1 MRFDFSKR
9 NLSLILGILSTI
21 LLLTGAIIWLKTNN
35 DSNDYMHASKDL
47 KGAPIY
53 DIKDGDS
60 RAITVEK
67 ALNSIY
73 AIGKGDKEKLRYY
86 PVNFG
91 IDDPRFILVE
101 APEEYFERFDKVVA
115 AGNYGRNL
123 LTMSVTPEEQEVS
136 FSVRG
141 KIVKNTPEIQKQLDQ
156 LIELIYENDPNSL
169 NDYAGMFCDCYLQIM
184 EEKNYSS
191 RMKIGLWMTI
201 LGLVFAGIGYGGYV
215 YIGKM
220 EMKKRIHKLAKYGAD
235 GIYEN
240 PDRQVNGRKR

>member
-1 MRFDFSKR
+1 MKFEFSKR
-9 NLSLILGILSTI
+9 NLSLILGIISTV
-21 LLLTGAIIWLKTNN
+21 LLLTGVIIWIKTNN
-35 DSNDYMHASKDL
+35 ESNDYMHASKDL

-53 DIKDGDS
+53 DIKEGDS

-67 ALNSIY
+67 ALDSIY

-115 AGNYGRNL
+115 AGNGSHI
-123 LTMSVTPEEQEVS
+123 LTMNATSEEQNAS

-141 KIVKNTPEIQKQLDQ
+141 KIVKNPPEIQKQLDQ
-156 LIELIYENDPNSL
+156 VIELIYENDPNSL
-169 NDYAGMFCDCYLQIM
+169 NDYASMFCDCYLQIM
-184 EEKNYSS
+184 EEKDYSS

-201 LGLVFAGIGYGGYV
+201 LGLVFAGIGYAGYV

-220 EMKKRIHKLAKYGAD
+220 EMKRRIHKLAKYGAD
-235 GIYEN
+235 GIYKN
-240 PDRQVNGRKR
+240 PDHQTDKRKK